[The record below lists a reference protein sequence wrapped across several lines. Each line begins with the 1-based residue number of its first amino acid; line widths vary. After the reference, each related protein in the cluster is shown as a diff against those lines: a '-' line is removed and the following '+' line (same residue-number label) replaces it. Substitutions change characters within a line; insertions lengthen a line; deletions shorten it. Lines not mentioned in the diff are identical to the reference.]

1 MLDPHAAGTPGS
13 LVGVRVARGV
23 CERRPGAAR
32 HARHQHRFLQG
43 RGESEQADSQWWV
56 RGSQTRAK
64 REPNARSRSSLLH
77 SSHSPRPH
85 PSLSLSPSSFSSS
98 RLKPSQSCRRPCPP
112 SAAARS
118 SGPPGV
124 VVSEEGRERVEESRE
139 RKRRNRQRFFSGSS
153 ASLSRGA
160 PARPPPPP
168 APPPL
173 GETSQPPGLPMR
185 GRWRGRGTGPSPLQ
199 GQRPKSRR

>member
-1 MLDPHAAGTPGS
+1 MCLTLMPPGRQGAWSGCVWRAGCVRGGQARRGTPDTS
-13 LVGVRVARGV
+13 TASSRGV
-23 CERRPGAAR
+23 ERASKRP
-32 HARHQHRFLQG
+32 
-43 RGESEQADSQWWV
+43 V
-56 RGSQTRAK
+56 